1 MDLVTVSEAVAL
13 MTATGAIQGL
23 GEKAALDVVAR
34 FRERIRDAFHGD
46 SRSTDALESA
56 IHDSAD
62 EHRIRELA
70 SALTWHAGRNGQFA
84 DELAKWAGQYQTTG
98 SVTQNVRAGRDAYT
112 AGGDMTVNQTPT
124 ER

>member
-1 MDLVTVSEAVAL
+1 MDLVTVSEAIAL

-23 GEKAALDVVAR
+23 GEKAALDVVTR
-34 FRERIRDAFHGD
+34 FRERIRDAFRGD

-56 IHDSAD
+56 VDNPAD

-70 SALTWHAGRNGQFA
+70 SALTWYVGRNGQFA
-84 DELAKWAGQYQTTG
+84 DELAKWANQYQPAG
-98 SVTQNVRAGRDAYT
+98 SVTQNVKAGRDAYT
-112 AGGDMTVNQTPT
+112 AGGDMTVNQKPA